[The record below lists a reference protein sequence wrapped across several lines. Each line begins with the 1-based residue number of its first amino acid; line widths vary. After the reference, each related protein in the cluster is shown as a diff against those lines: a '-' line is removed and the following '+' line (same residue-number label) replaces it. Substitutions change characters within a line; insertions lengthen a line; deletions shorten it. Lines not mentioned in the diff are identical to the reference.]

1 MGSLIDARS
10 ASMGADTWVTATRNI
25 TTRTSLEQT
34 RATTNIAHFPI
45 HPRLASQD
53 APLNASGANTTA
65 TSSSALR
72 TSRESHTMAAAVIA
86 RPAMKMVMIAP
97 TPGAAMLMPTSPAAS
112 SAILSPI
119 DSVVSPAACTIP
131 MHR

>member
-1 MGSLIDARS
+1 MGSLTDARS
-10 ASMGADTWVTATRNI
+10 ASMGADTWVIATRNM
-25 TTRTSLEQT
+25 TTRTSLEQI

-65 TSSSALR
+65 TSSSAFL
-72 TSRESHTMAAAVIA
+72 TSSDSHTIAAAV
-86 RPAMKMVMIAP
+86 
-97 TPGAAMLMPTSPAAS
+97 MLMPTSPAARR
-112 SAILSPI
+112 AILSPI

-131 MHR
+131 MHS